1 MTLQMALSKGEFFT
15 ACKLIALGQAGFLGF
30 DAAVDVTTACG
41 LPTIGGLTPS
51 DSQPAAT
58 DDSNPFDAAP
68 PPRKAAT
75 LSLGSGTLAESG
87 I

>member
-1 MTLQMALSKGEFFT
+1 MTLQTALSKGEFFT
-15 ACKLIALGQAGFLGF
+15 ACKLIALGQKRF